1 MMWALYYVGTPR
13 LASSVQQVAGQNG
26 HARQTTDCSGH
37 TRGVSDVDIDQQR
50 QRTEAP
56 RSAPFVPGLP
66 RSVLVLAYQR
76 SGSTFVGQVFNT
88 DRRSFYVFEPL
99 DGLYSS
105 VYGTRP
111 GWNIPSDISSFING
125 SERVVPR
132 WEAAIVSEMLKN
144 VFSCHVRRL
153 ATEVLAHKFWSQ
165 FAGTQTSV
173 KSFTQCLQRSG
184 ANLTIC
190 TDIIR
195 GHCPERF
202 GANWTQ
208 MAECRRGLSSVSV
221 GRLDQVGGYRSR
233 RLKLATAVTA
243 RRASDNVERANATR
257 PTRLVRAARQMPRKE
272 TTTRVLAN
280 DKNRRGKGK
289 SEQEKRHPR
298 GAPSVQG
305 LGIRKTA
312 PQQQRGGEFRR
323 YSQCIARQA
332 AVVSPCT
339 SHLEAACQSSD
350 LRVVKT
356 VRAAMSETDELFRT
370 LPNFRLVHLIRD
382 PAWRRQLPS
391 RLHEFPRHRLRI

>member
-1 MMWALYYVGTPR
+1 M
-13 LASSVQQVAGQNG
+13 
-26 HARQTTDCSGH
+26 
-37 TRGVSDVDIDQQR
+37 
-50 QRTEAP
+50 
-56 RSAPFVPGLP
+56 
-66 RSVLVLAYQR
+66 
-76 SGSTFVGQVFNT
+76 
-88 DRRSFYVFEPL
+88 
-99 DGLYSS
+99 
-105 VYGTRP
+105 
-111 GWNIPSDISSFING
+111 
-125 SERVVPR
+125 
-132 WEAAIVSEMLKN
+132 
-144 VFSCHVRRL
+144 
-153 ATEVLAHKFWSQ
+153 
-165 FAGTQTSV
+165 

-233 RLKLATAVTA
+233 RLKHATAVTE

-305 LGIRKTA
+305 LGSRKTA
-312 PQQQRGGEFRR
+312 LQQQRGGEFRR

-356 VRAAMSETDELFRT
+356 VRAAMSETDVLFRT

-382 PAWRRQLPS
+382 PRGVVNSRRGYTSFHGIGSGYDAVPEARIYCRDVLRDIKARRVLAARWVCQESFCYWENHTPRQWRHISPLPQFDYKFQMNS
-391 RLHEFPRHRLRI
+391 CCRVNFDVVYDM